1 MQASDNMIQVD
12 VSKKLRITRS
22 SAIAWET
29 GISIPGI
36 MYLGGSVHLSAV
48 STDYI
53 PGLEH
58 KIVLDISG
66 IGGDGVQIL
75 NEMVRSM
82 RNKQEQVHI
91 GIPYIN
97 ADPHGLPF
105 EPRPF

>member
-1 MQASDNMIQVD
+1 M
-12 VSKKLRITRS
+12 
-22 SAIAWET
+22 SAI
-29 GISIPGI
+29 
-36 MYLGGSVHLSAV
+36 

-53 PGLEH
+53 LGLEH
-58 KIVLDISG
+58 KIVPDISE

-82 RNKQEQVHI
+82 RNKQEQIHI